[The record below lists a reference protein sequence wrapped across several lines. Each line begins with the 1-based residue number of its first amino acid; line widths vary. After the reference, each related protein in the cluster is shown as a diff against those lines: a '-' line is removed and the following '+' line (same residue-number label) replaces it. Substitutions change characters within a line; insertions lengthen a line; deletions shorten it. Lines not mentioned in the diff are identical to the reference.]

1 MPTRPCPICA
11 HTAPRY
17 LPATS
22 EHADVNYYR
31 CDPCGH
37 VWSIPKDKP
46 DAPPRHVTITV
57 PRAGSGEGGGG
68 GNSAA
73 S

>member
-1 MPTRPCPICA
+1 MPTRPCPNCHA
-11 HTAPRY
+11 PSPRY

-37 VWSIPKDKP
+37 VWTMPKDKP
-46 DAPPRHVTITV
+46 ESPPRHVT
-57 PRAGSGEGGGG
+57 PPKPQS
-68 GNSAA
+68 
-73 S
+73 